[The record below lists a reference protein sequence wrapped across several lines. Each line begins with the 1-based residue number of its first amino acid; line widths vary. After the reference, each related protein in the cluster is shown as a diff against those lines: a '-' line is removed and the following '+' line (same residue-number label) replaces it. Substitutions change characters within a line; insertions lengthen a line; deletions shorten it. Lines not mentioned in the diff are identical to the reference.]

1 MYITW
6 ILSVDHLWNNS
17 INSKDLFVIEGNL
30 WANSKQVFL
39 KWGQRKVSRLWLWK
53 WNLTLGTSAMQG
65 AECRVRSS
73 QVVHPWWVA
82 QFHSFSG
89 CPSEGGWHISQFS
102 GCPSEPIGGWHS
114 FWLGCTS
121 GSPRWRGCRRAEDG
135 SGRQA
140 SLQSPAAKGSAS
152 SCWPAKACCQLEGA
166 SYSTSQPQPPHCL
179 SAQDVQESSMERAG
193 EDFVCDSHALEE

>member
-1 MYITW
+1 M
-6 ILSVDHLWNNS
+6 
-17 INSKDLFVIEGNL
+17 
-30 WANSKQVFL
+30 SKQQASILEMRSKKSESFVAL
-39 KWGQRKVSRLWLWK
+39 KVKLDSGHICNAGCR
-53 WNLTLGTSAMQG
+53 MQG
-65 AECRVRSS
+65 EEFSGCPSLVSGTVS
-73 QVVHPWWVA
+73 

-179 SAQDVQESSMERAG
+179 SAQDVQESSTERAG

>member
-1 MYITW
+1 M
-6 ILSVDHLWNNS
+6 
-17 INSKDLFVIEGNL
+17 
-30 WANSKQVFL
+30 SKQQASILEMRSKKSESFVAL
-39 KWGQRKVSRLWLWK
+39 KVKLDSGHICNAGCR
-53 WNLTLGTSAMQG
+53 MQG
-65 AECRVRSS
+65 E
-73 QVVHPWWVA
+73 
-82 QFHSFSG
+82 
-89 CPSEGGWHISQFS
+89 EFS

-179 SAQDVQESSMERAG
+179 SAQDVQESSTERAG

>member
-1 MYITW
+1 M
-6 ILSVDHLWNNS
+6 
-17 INSKDLFVIEGNL
+17 
-30 WANSKQVFL
+30 SKQQASILEMRSKKSESFVAL
-39 KWGQRKVSRLWLWK
+39 KVKLDSGHICNAGCR
-53 WNLTLGTSAMQG
+53 MQG
-65 AECRVRSS
+65 EE
-73 QVVHPWWVA
+73 
-82 QFHSFSG
+82 FSG
-89 CPSEGGWHISQFS
+89 F
-102 GCPSEPIGGWHS
+102 GGWHS

-179 SAQDVQESSMERAG
+179 SAQDVQESSTERAG

>member
-73 QVVHPWWVA
+73 QVVHP
-82 QFHSFSG
+82 
-89 CPSEGGWHISQFS
+89 
-102 GCPSEPIGGWHS
+102 IGGWHS

-152 SCWPAKACCQLEGA
+152 SCWPARACGQLGGA
-166 SYSTSQPQPPHCL
+166 SSTSETPPPPQPPHCL
-179 SAQDVQESSMERAG
+179 SAQDV
-193 EDFVCDSHALEE
+193 

>member
-1 MYITW
+1 M
-6 ILSVDHLWNNS
+6 
-17 INSKDLFVIEGNL
+17 
-30 WANSKQVFL
+30 SKQQASILEMRSKKSESFVAL
-39 KWGQRKVSRLWLWK
+39 KVKLDSGHICNAGCR
-53 WNLTLGTSAMQG
+53 MQG
-65 AECRVRSS
+65 EE
-73 QVVHPWWVA
+73 
-82 QFHSFSG
+82 FSG
-89 CPSEGGWHISQFS
+89 CPPE
-102 GCPSEPIGGWHS
+102 GGWHS

-135 SGRQA
+135 RGRQA